1 MNSTDLTYNST
12 LKTITERIKQGQY
25 NALKAVNTELVRLY
39 RDVGKIVSES
49 MDKSKW
55 GDGVLTT
62 LSKDIQ
68 TENAGI
74 KGFSKT
80 NLFYMTQFYE
90 QYKDNEIIQ
99 TLSEQISWSHNV
111 LILEKCKDDS
121 EREYYMQLSIKNGWS
136 HSVLT
141 NKIAFKDYERSI
153 NSQNNFDVAIDEKYR
168 DQAKLAV
175 KDEYIFDFL
184 ELGEEHSE
192 RELEDSIIQNL
203 EKFLIEMNH
212 NFLFVGRQYKI
223 EVSKEEY
230 FIDLLLYHR
239 PLKSFV
245 AIELKIGNF
254 KPEYAGKMSFY
265 LTALDRQVK
274 TEDENRSIGI
284 IICKEKDRTLVEYS
298 LADINNPMAIATYR
312 SHDELP
318 AKYAK
323 YLPDEKEIADRLLDI
338 TKA

>member
-1 MNSTDLTYNST
+1 MNSTDLVYNST

-25 NALKAVNTELVRLY
+25 NALKAVNKELIELY
-39 RDVGKIVSES
+39 RDVGKIISR
-49 MDKSKW
+49 SKENRSW
-55 GDGVLTT
+55 GDSVINELA
-62 LSKDIQ
+62 KDIS
-68 TENAGI
+68 TENPGI
-74 KGFSKT
+74 KGFSRS
-80 NLFYMTQFYE
+80 NLFNMVRFYE
-90 QYKDNEIIQ
+90 TYKEDKKIQ
-99 TLSEQISWSHNV
+99 TLSGQISWSHNV
-111 LILEKCKDDS
+111 LVLERCKDNA

-136 HSVLT
+136 HRVLM

-192 RELEDSIIQNL
+192 RELEDSIIQNI

-284 IICKEKDRTLVEYS
+284 IICKEKDRTLVEYT
-298 LADINNPMAIATYR
+298 LADVNKPMAIATYK
-312 SHDELP
+312 SHNELP
-318 AKYAK
+318 AEYAK